1 MYTLAPRLQVI
12 ADYITGGRVA
22 DIGTDHAYLPIY
34 LIKTNKASHVLAC
47 DVRQKPLD
55 NAANNVRKSKT
66 PNIELRLCDGL
77 SGVNP
82 NEVDTVVIAGMG
94 GEVISGILERCPWI
108 KNDRYQLL
116 LQPMT
121 SADAL
126 RRFLCE
132 NGFEI
137 ADETATE
144 DNGKLY
150 TIISCRYL
158 GTTVKYSDSFIFTG
172 KLNKNRELDRRYIEK
187 QLTRLNKCCFDLKN
201 IEGQNTR
208 YLYYKNVTEEI
219 KTMLG
224 GK

>member
-1 MYTLAPRLQVI
+1 MKE
-12 ADYITGGRVA
+12 
-22 DIGTDHAYLPIY
+22 
-34 LIKTNKASHVLAC
+34 KTK
-47 DVRQKPLD
+47 K
-55 NAANNVRKSKT
+55 
-66 PNIELRLCDGL
+66 
-77 SGVNP
+77 
-82 NEVDTVVIAGMG
+82 DT
-94 GEVISGILERCPWI
+94 
-108 KNDRYQLL
+108 KF
-116 LQPMT
+116 
-121 SADAL
+121 
-126 RRFLCE
+126 RRFLYILFGKKRE
-132 NGFEI
+132 TTLNDFVLVSTTDPDNGIEVVL
-137 ADETATE
+137 DSH
-144 DNGKLY
+144 NGKLY